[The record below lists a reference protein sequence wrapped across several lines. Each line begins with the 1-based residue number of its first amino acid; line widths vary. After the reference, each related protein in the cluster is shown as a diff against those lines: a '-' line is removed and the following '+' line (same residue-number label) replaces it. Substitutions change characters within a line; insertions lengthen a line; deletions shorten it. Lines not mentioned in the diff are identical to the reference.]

1 MLQYFL
7 KSSKGF
13 RKSYLAGIITGSADD
28 DPSTISTYS
37 VAGATTGF
45 SQLWLLLLST
55 PLLIAVHRMIARIG
69 DVTKKGLITLI
80 KEHFGKRVAFGCV
93 VILLAANLMTLVA
106 DIIGMAAGFQLLTG
120 ENYLYF
126 IIPLI
131 ILVWYLVVFDT
142 YSHIIRYFFWVA
154 GILAVYILAG
164 ILAGPDWRLIFKSV
178 FWPSIEFNFTY
189 VLVALGLLGAT
200 FSPFTFIW
208 QTEEEIEE
216 RHNINNAKKTDRA
229 VALGFIYSNLVAFF
243 IIVASAMVVK
253 DNNINL
259 LTVKDI
265 AQALTPVAGPWATK
279 LFGVGLIGSG
289 VLAIP
294 ILAVSSA
301 YAVAE
306 FFAWPEGLRLK
317 PRRAKGF
324 YALISFGFM
333 FCLAALFFEL
343 NPIKAMFF
351 SQVLVGAITPII
363 IYFILRLAG
372 NSKVMGDFC
381 CSRLS
386 QVGGWL
392 ALGVLL
398 MGDIFLIYYLFS
410 L

>member
-1 MLQYFL
+1 MLQHFL
-7 KSSKGF
+7 KPIKHF
-13 RKSYLAGIITGSADD
+13 RKTYLAGIVTASADD

-37 VAGATTGF
+37 VVGATTGF

-80 KEHFGKRVAFGCV
+80 KEHFGKKVAFICV
-93 VILLAANLMTLVA
+93 LVLLAVNLLTLTA

-131 ILVWYLVVFDT
+131 ILVWYLIVFDT
-142 YSHIIRYFFWVA
+142 YSHLIRYFFWVA

-164 ILAGPDWRLIFKSV
+164 IMSSPDWGLVFKSV

-189 VLVALGLLGAT
+189 FLVALGLLGAT

-216 RHNINNAKKTDRA
+216 RHDVKNVKKTDRA

-243 IIVASAMVVK
+243 IIVASAMAIGDHNV
-253 DNNINL
+253 NL

-279 LFGVGLIGSG
+279 LFGLGLVGSG
-289 VLAIP
+289 ILAIP

-324 YALISFGFM
+324 YILITLGFL
-333 FCLAALFFEL
+333 FCLAALLFEL

-351 SQVLVGAITPII
+351 SQVLVGMVTPLIL
-363 IYFILRLAG
+363 YFILRLAADRRI
-372 NSKVMGDFC
+372 MGDFC
-381 CSRLS
+381 SGRWSL
-386 QVGGWL
+386 VAGWL
-392 ALGVLL
+392 AFVILVL
-398 MGDIFLIYYLFS
+398 GDIGLLAYLFNI
-410 L
+410 

>member
-1 MLQYFL
+1 MLQHFL
-7 KSSKGF
+7 KPIKHF
-13 RKSYLAGIITGSADD
+13 RKSYLAGIVTASADD

-45 SQLWLLLLST
+45 SQLWLLFLST
-55 PLLIAVHRMIARIG
+55 PLLITVHRMIARIG

-80 KEHFGKRVAFGCV
+80 KEHYGKRVAFICV
-93 VILLAANLMTLVA
+93 VVLLAANLLTLTA

-131 ILVWYLVVFDT
+131 ILVWYLIVFDT
-142 YSHIIRYFFWVA
+142 YNHIIRYFFWVA
-154 GILAVYILAG
+154 GILAVYVLAG
-164 ILAGPDWRLIFKSV
+164 ILAAPDWGLVFGSI
-178 FWPSIEFNFTY
+178 FWPRVEFNFTY
-189 VLVALGLLGAT
+189 FLVALGLLGAT

-216 RHNINNAKKTDRA
+216 RHNINSVKKTDRA

-243 IIVASAMVVK
+243 IIVASAMAVK
-253 DNNINL
+253 DGNVNL

-306 FFAWPEGLRLK
+306 CFAWPEGLRLK

-324 YALISFGFM
+324 YALITFGFL
-333 FCLAALFFEL
+333 FCLAALLFEL

-351 SQVLVGAITPII
+351 SQVLVGTITPVTL
-363 IYFILRLAG
+363 YFILRLAS
-372 NSKVMGDFC
+372 NPKVMGAFC
-381 CSRLS
+381 CSRSS
-386 QVGGWL
+386 QIIGWL
-392 ALGVLL
+392 ALLL
-398 MGDIFLIYYLFS
+398 LALGDIFLLYYLFR

>member
-1 MLQYFL
+1 MLQHF
-7 KSSKGF
+7 F
-13 RKSYLAGIITGSADD
+13 RPFKKFQKAYLAGIVTASADD

-45 SQLWLLLLST
+45 SQLWLLLIST
-55 PLLIAVHRMIARIG
+55 PLLIAIHRMIARIG

-80 KEHFGKRVAFGCV
+80 KEHFGRRVAFICV
-93 VILLAANLMTLVA
+93 AILLVVNLLTLVA

-131 ILVWYLVVFDT
+131 VFVWYLVVFDT
-142 YSHIIRYFFWVA
+142 YDHIIRYFFWVA
-154 GILAVYILAG
+154 GVLVAYILAG
-164 ILAGPDWRLIFKSV
+164 ILAQPDWGLVFKSV

-229 VALGFIYSNLVAFF
+229 VALGFVYSNLVAFF
-243 IIVASAMVVK
+243 IIVASALIIKGGDV
-253 DNNINL
+253 NL

-289 VLAIP
+289 ILAIP

-301 YAVAE
+301 YAVSE
-306 FFAWPEGLRLK
+306 FFSWPEGLRLK

-324 YALISFGFM
+324 YALITFGFV
-333 FCLAALFFEL
+333 FCLTALLFEL

-351 SQVLVGAITPII
+351 SQVLAGIVTPII
-363 IYFILRLAG
+363 LYFILRLA
-372 NSKVMGDFC
+372 SSRKVMGSFC
-381 CSRLS
+381 CSRWNIIA
-386 QVGGWL
+386 GWL
-392 ALGVLL
+392 TLILL
-398 MGDIFLIYYLFS
+398 SVGDICLIYYLLS
-410 L
+410 A

>member
-1 MLQYFL
+1 MLQHFL
-7 KSSKGF
+7 KPIKHF
-13 RKSYLAGIITGSADD
+13 RKAYLAGIVTASADD

-45 SQLWLLLLST
+45 SQLWLLLIST

-80 KEHFGKRVAFGCV
+80 KEHFGKKVAFICV
-93 VILLAANLMTLVA
+93 LVLLAVNLLTLTA

-131 ILVWYLVVFDT
+131 ILVWYLIVFDT
-142 YSHIIRYFFWVA
+142 YSHLIRYFFWVA

-164 ILAGPDWRLIFKSV
+164 IMSSPDWGLVFKSV

-189 VLVALGLLGAT
+189 FLVALGLLGAT

-216 RHNINNAKKTDRA
+216 RHDVKNVKKTDRA

-243 IIVASAMVVK
+243 IIVASAMAIGDHNV
-253 DNNINL
+253 NL

-279 LFGVGLIGSG
+279 LFGLGLVGSG
-289 VLAIP
+289 ILAIP

-324 YALISFGFM
+324 YILITLGFL
-333 FCLAALFFEL
+333 FCLAALLFEL

-351 SQVLVGAITPII
+351 SQVLVGMVTPLIL
-363 IYFILRLAG
+363 YFILRLAADRRI
-372 NSKVMGDFC
+372 MGDFC
-381 CSRLS
+381 SGRWSL
-386 QVGGWL
+386 VAGWL
-392 ALGVLL
+392 AFVILVL
-398 MGDIFLIYYLFS
+398 GDIGLLAYLFNI
-410 L
+410 

>member
-1 MLQYFL
+1 MLQHFL
-7 KSSKGF
+7 KPFKSF
-13 RKSYLAGIITGSADD
+13 RKSYLAGIITASADD

-45 SQLWLLLLST
+45 SQLWLLLVST

-80 KEHFGKRVAFGCV
+80 KEHYGKRVAFGCV
-93 VILLAANLMTLVA
+93 VVLLAANLLTLTA

-131 ILVWYLVVFDT
+131 ILVWYLIVFDT
-142 YSHIIRYFFWVA
+142 YSHLVRYFFWVA

-164 ILAGPDWRLIFKSV
+164 ILASPNWGVVFRSI
-178 FWPSIEFNFTY
+178 FWPTTEFNFTY
-189 VLVALGLLGAT
+189 FLVALGLLGAT

-216 RHNINNAKKTDRA
+216 RHNASNVKKTDRA
-229 VALGFIYSNLVAFF
+229 VALGFVYSNLVAFF
-243 IIVASAMVVK
+243 IIVASAMAIK
-253 DNNINL
+253 DQNVNL

-279 LFGVGLIGSG
+279 LFGIGLIGSG

-294 ILAVSSA
+294 VLAVSSA

-333 FCLAALFFEL
+333 FCLAALLFEL

-351 SQVLVGAITPII
+351 SQVLVGTITPIT
-363 IYFILRLAG
+363 IYFILRLA
-372 NSKVMGDFC
+372 SSPKVMGNFC

-386 QVGGWL
+386 QFGGWL
-392 ALGVLL
+392 ALSLLVL
-398 MGDIFLIYYLFS
+398 GDVFLVYYL
-410 L
+410 LNL

>member
-1 MLQYFL
+1 MQHFL
-7 KSSKGF
+7 RPFKKI
-13 RKSYLAGIITGSADD
+13 RKSYLAGIVTASADD

-37 VAGATTGF
+37 VVGAATGF

-55 PLLIAVHRMIARIG
+55 PLLVAVHRMIARIG

-80 KEHFGKRVAFGCV
+80 KEHFGRRVAFICV
-93 VILLAANLMTLVA
+93 VILLAVNLLTLVA

-126 IIPLI
+126 IVPLLI
-131 ILVWYLVVFDT
+131 IVWYLIVFDT
-142 YSHIIRYFFWVA
+142 YDHIIRYFFWVA
-154 GILAVYILAG
+154 GVLVAYILAG
-164 ILAGPDWRLIFKSV
+164 LLARPDWGLILQSII
-178 FWPSIEFNFTY
+178 WPPIEFNFTY

-216 RHNINNAKKTDRA
+216 RHNINSVKKTDRA

-243 IIVASAMVVK
+243 IIIASAMIIKGGDV
-253 DNNINL
+253 NL

-279 LFGVGLIGSG
+279 LFGIGLIGSG
-289 VLAIP
+289 ILAIP

-301 YAVAE
+301 YAVSE
-306 FFAWPEGLRLK
+306 FFSWPEGLRLK

-324 YALISFGFM
+324 YALISFGFI
-333 FCLAALFFEL
+333 FCLAALLFEL

-351 SQVLVGAITPII
+351 SQVLAGAITPVIL
-363 IYFILRLAG
+363 YFILRLAG
-372 NSKVMGDFC
+372 SKKVMGNFC
-381 CSRLS
+381 CPRWNI
-386 QVGGWL
+386 VAGWFALISLL
-392 ALGVLL
+392 A
-398 MGDIFLIYYLFS
+398 GDIFLIYYL
-410 L
+410 LGL